1 MNFKNLELVS
11 NYTKVTGY
19 KVNIQ
24 KSIAFLYTSNKE
36 VEFEVKNTII
46 FTFASPQNKDINLNM
61 YKIYMRK
68 TTKLW

>member
-68 TTKLW
+68 TTKL